1 MLVSAVIGISI
12 GIIAGL
18 IPGFGIFTSLIV
30 LYPFLLKL
38 DPLNL
43 LCLYVGLASATQ
55 FSGSVSAIIYGVPG
69 EQSSMP
75 AVTEGHKLFRMGQG
89 DLAISGSAIGS
100 FFGSFITVAF
110 VFALF
115 PYIENVMYLF
125 SSLAQLIILLLVTI
139 FLILSGNIIKNTLMC
154 LFAYFL
160 GAIGTHSYLHEGTF
174 MTFGNADLTTG
185 IPMFP
190 VVLALFVV
198 PQLYQASSIGKHTQ
212 KVAQDSFRVSV
223 HFKNFIRHWSSALR
237 GTVLGFFAGMCPG
250 LSTTLSSTLS
260 YAVEKKLEKGYQQG
274 SMKCLI
280 ASETAN
286 NSGSFSMLIPLLIFG
301 IPIVPSEALLYDI
314 NASKGFIF
322 GSTTFD
328 ITIFYTVVFVLMLA
342 NCVSL
347 IMCWPFAKYIAH
359 INRVDKRLM
368 NSIVLLILAMVMV
381 YIGSYTWQ
389 AWYYI
394 IVFLT
399 LLPFAYL
406 LRNQNTLPLIFVFL
420 VQDRLETL
428 IYRMPMLFG
437 IN

>member
-1 MLVSAVIGISI
+1 MLVSAVIGILI

-30 LYPFLLKL
+30 LYPFLIKL
-38 DPLNL
+38 DPVNL

-69 EQSSMP
+69 EQSSIP
-75 AVTEGHKLFRMGQG
+75 AVTEGHKLFRLGQG

-100 FFGSFITVAF
+100 FFGSFLTVLFVYAF
-110 VFALF
+110 F
-115 PYIENVMYLF
+115 PFIENVMYLF
-125 SSLAQLIILLLVTI
+125 GSLTQLLILLLVSV
-139 FLILSGNIIKNTLMC
+139 FLIMSGSLIKNILMC
-154 LFAYFL
+154 VFAYFL
-160 GAIGTHSYLHEGTF
+160 GSIGTHSYLHEGTF

-190 VVLALFVV
+190 VVLALFVL
-198 PQLYQASSIGKHTQ
+198 PQLYQALGIGNSH
-212 KVAQDSFRVSV
+212 VDISQDRFRVRL
-223 HFKNFIRHWSSALR
+223 HLKNFVTHWSSALR

-260 YAVEKKLEKGYQQG
+260 YATEKKLEKEYKPG

-322 GSTTFD
+322 GSNTFD
-328 ITIFYTVVFVLMLA
+328 IDIFYSIVFVLILA
-342 NCVSL
+342 NTISL
-347 IMCWPFAKYIAH
+347 ILCWPFAKYIAY
-359 INRVDKRLM
+359 INRINKTVM
-368 NSIVLLILAMVMV
+368 NCVVVVLLVTVML

-389 AWYYI
+389 AWYYLV
-394 IVFLT
+394 VFLA
-399 LLPFAYL
+399 LLPMAYL
-406 LRNQNTLPLIFVFL
+406 LRNENTLPLIFVFL

-428 IYRMPMLFG
+428 FYRMPMLFG
-437 IN
+437 